1 MYSGFQWATASSSG
15 KADCII
21 THLLEIMAI
30 VGIPAQMKTDNTP
43 AYVSNKMRQFFAHYN
58 IKHITGIPHNLI
70 GQAIVERAKDTWKEV
85 LIKQKGRGDRCTP
98 VPD

>member
-1 MYSGFQWATASSSG
+1 
-15 KADCII
+15 
-21 THLLEIMAI
+21 MAI

-70 GQAIVERAKDTWKEV
+70 GQAIVERAKDT
-85 LIKQKGRGDRCTP
+85 
-98 VPD
+98 